1 MERHRHG
8 KLLFV
13 CGKMAAG
20 KSTLSKELSVR
31 EHAVLLA
38 QDGLLVALFP
48 GEIVDLAAFVKYT
61 TRIQDALAP
70 HICSLLSKGV
80 SVVLDFPANTRN
92 QRVWFRQ
99 LLEQTDAE
107 HELHFIVA
115 SDELCKRQLKQ
126 RSELK
131 GLPPGTKWTTDA
143 ADFDEVTAYF
153 DPPAAEERFNVIRH
167 ERRP

>member
-1 MERHRHG
+1 MERCPGG

-31 EHAVLLA
+31 ERAVLLA
-38 QDGLLVALFP
+38 QDELLVALFP
-48 GEIVDLAAFVKYT
+48 GEIVDLAAFVKYS

-80 SVVLDFPANTRN
+80 SVVLDFPANTRK
-92 QRVWFRQ
+92 QRTWFRQ
-99 LLEQTDAE
+99 LLEQTNAE

-115 SDELCKRQLKQ
+115 SDELCKRQLRQ

-131 GLPPGTKWTTDA
+131 GFPPGTKWTTD

-153 DPPAAEERFNVIRH
+153 DPPAAEERFNVIRY